1 MATIRGQHLFFS
13 RAAFIFLR
21 AAFILFRISD
31 CAATIQA
38 WHLFCSELLI
48 MRLLFKGG
56 DYAWQCLI
64 KAIRYLYV
72 TCGVVVVSVMFSPSR
87 PFAFPPQEPA
97 TISRSGSSGSNIS
110 DASQGSR
117 ELLQEGS
124 SGHLYVVTPE
134 RHHTVG
140 SSDMESSFPGR

>member
-1 MATIRGQHLFFS
+1 MQ
-13 RAAFIFLR
+13 
-21 AAFILFRISD
+21 
-31 CAATIQA
+31 
-38 WHLFCSELLI
+38 
-48 MRLLFKGG
+48 LLFKGG
-56 DYAWQCLI
+56 DYAQQCLI
-64 KAIRYLYV
+64 KAVRYLYV
-72 TCGVVVVSVMFSPSR
+72 TRGVVVVPVMFSPSH
-87 PFAFPPQEPA
+87 PFALPPQEPA